1 MTSKRC
7 PTCGVTKPLDGF
19 YRNKSRKN
27 GRSDQCKEC
36 RRASARSYYWS
47 AQEDVKARHEAY
59 QGNNR
64 EKINAYQR
72 AYHFANREKRNASR
86 RERYEMIGD
95 PYRDKCNEISKKHAT
110 RTGEPWSETE
120 DNFIINST
128 DPTIH
133 VAFALQRSY
142 KAVQR
147 RRERLIKD
155 GRLARSREFTS

>member
-1 MTSKRC
+1 MTVKRC

-36 RRASARSYYWS
+36 RKASARAYYGS

-59 QGNNR
+59 QGNR

-95 PYRDKCNEISKKHAT
+95 LYGDKCQEISMRHAT
-110 RTGEPWSETE
+110 RNGEPWSEAE

-128 DPTIH
+128 DRIIDD
-133 VAFALQRSY
+133 ALALHRTYIS
-142 KAVQR
+142 VNR
-147 RRERLIKD
+147 RRERLIKA
-155 GRLARSREFTS
+155 GLIARSREFTS